1 MLKKINKT
9 LEWTLIILMV
19 LMVLNVT
26 WQVVSRYAFGS
37 PSTFTE
43 ELARYLMIW
52 MGFLGGSY
60 VAGKRLHPAIDL
72 MMSKAGPKK
81 KARLH
86 VIVQLLVITFGTLV
100 LLIGGSYLV
109 IFTFQ
114 LNQTSAALQLPL
126 GYVYLSIPISGALL
140 IYYSII
146 NLNEGAE

>member
-1 MLKKINKT
+1 MLKKVNKI

-26 WQVVSRYAFGS
+26 WQVASRYAFGS

-60 VAGKRLHPAIDL
+60 VAGKRMHPAIDL
-72 MMSKAGPKK
+72 MMAKAGPKRK
-81 KARLH
+81 ERLH
-86 VIVQLLVITFGTLV
+86 VIIQFLIITFGILV
-100 LLIGGSYLV
+100 LVLGGSYLV
-109 IFTFQ
+109 VFTFQ

-126 GYVYLSIPISGALL
+126 GYVYLSIPISGVLL
-140 IYYSII
+140 VYYSII
-146 NLNEGAE
+146 NLKEGAE